1 MPRLGTILLR
11 SGAVGEES
19 VTRALA
25 VQGFAGGRLGTL
37 LIERGSASE
46 DDIGKAL
53 SEQHGCP
60 YIPWSVLGA
69 VPGTVT
75 AALPA

>member
-1 MPRLGTILLR
+1 MPRLGTILLVR
-11 SGAVGEES
+11 SGAVSEES

-25 VQGFAGGRLGTL
+25 VQGFAGGPARNPAASSG
-37 LIERGSASE
+37 APPSE

-60 YIPWSVLGA
+60 Y
-69 VPGTVT
+69 VPLERPRLR
-75 AALPA
+75 APEP

>member
-11 SGAVGEES
+11 AGALTEES
-19 VTRALA
+19 VNRALS

-46 DDIGKAL
+46 DDIGRAL
-53 SEQHGCP
+53 SEQHGCE
-60 YIPWSVLGA
+60 YVPWSALGSIA
-69 VPGTVT
+69 QKIGRT
-75 AALPA
+75 LGQ